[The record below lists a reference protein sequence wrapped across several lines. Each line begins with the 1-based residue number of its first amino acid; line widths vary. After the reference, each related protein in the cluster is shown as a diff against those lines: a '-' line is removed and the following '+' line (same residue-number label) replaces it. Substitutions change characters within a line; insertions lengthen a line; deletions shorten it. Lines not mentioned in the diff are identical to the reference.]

1 MAALEG
7 ARDSSSTGHS
17 DSPYGAGRGLGA
29 GLWSRHLQDELVRLA
44 EAAGRLAE
52 GLVALLLVG
61 VRREEQ
67 QLCQMR
73 GLQAPGLHA
82 HQHLA
87 QLRGAQLQVR
97 QEDGCG
103 RGGAVSGRG
112 GGGAGWDPRRRGTG
126 RGGEKRGRGGAYR
139 RGRGLEATGTR
150 NADRDQRM
158 R

>member
-44 EAAGRLAE
+44 EAARRLAE

-61 VRREEQ
+61 VGREEQ

-103 RGGAVSGRG
+103 RGGSVSGRG
-112 GGGAGWDPRRRGTG
+112 GGGAGWDPRRRGKGKG
-126 RGGEKRGRGGAYR
+126 RERAGTR
-139 RGRGLEATGTR
+139 RGLRERAR
-150 NADRDQRM
+150 P
-158 R
+158 